1 MVSSDIRLKEND
13 ATYRLTYRIKD
24 KYELWRKAQDK
35 HLRHPSEVRDALGL
49 RIIVNHKR
57 FPGESDERHAHR
69 GRMLTYYIT
78 GLLRKL
84 PGWDAAADKT
94 SFKDYIKH
102 RKENGYESLH
112 QYLTHTGL
120 GTSVEVQVRT
130 REMHVTAELGGA
142 AHWYYKDQQYRP
154 QAAASRAYRIAWRS
168 PQQVSGSCRSPAE
181 MIGYAKQQLT
191 RQRVFVF
198 LEDQSTVLNLR
209 KGSTSL
215 DAAFAIHS
223 ELGLRAETVTL
234 VRSSS
239 GSGSSDGSGCGCE
252 GAGAAGAGVFGADS
266 DSGSFRSSRCEKVGL
281 DTPLQNGDIISVR
294 QSETGELRAK
304 HSWCSMVKTPSAISA
319 LRKHFRETARG
330 STVALGLMRLLL
342 GLQLNKAVPDVRRQL
357 RTVKRKTLSEASRRA
372 GCKSFAEFLFLLGT
386 SSRVEGRNLLAR
398 LMGVDTSLLTKCPPS
413 FACSWATMQQETG
426 WRTPLGDCDSLEL
439 NTNAKANTKANAK
452 ANAKAMA
459 KATDDAVNRAESADK
474 DEEQLRQLLELA
486 LAELQDTPGLEDIQ
500 RAWHNSLTTVVS
512 PYLELEGPAHGGNKN
527 SKKKAA
533 AVFAARAAAAPNNFM
548 ARNAGRFK
556 KLGKSHGPAPPS
568 VHTSDLRLMQGLED
582 LLERENHTEDT
593 SPVPGLLGADTDL
606 IAS

>member
-1 MVSSDIRLKEND
+1 MSLDVRLKEND

-35 HLRHPSEVRDALGL
+35 NLSHSSQVRDALGL
-49 RIIVNHKR
+49 RIIISHKR
-57 FPGESDERHAHR
+57 FPGESNEHHTQR
-69 GRMLTYYIT
+69 GRMLTYYVT

-112 QYLTHTGL
+112 QYLTHTGS

-130 REMHVTAELGGA
+130 REMHMTAELGGA

-191 RQRVFVF
+191 QRRVFVF

-223 ELGLRAETVTL
+223 ELGLRAETVTV
-234 VRSSS
+234 VRS
-239 GSGSSDGSGCGCE
+239 GSGSGCE
-252 GAGAAGAGVFGADS
+252 GAGVFGADF
-266 DSGSFRSSRCEKVGL
+266 DAGSFSASRCEKVGL

-319 LRKHFRETARG
+319 LRKHFRETALS

-342 GLQLNKAVPDVRRQL
+342 GLQLNKAVPDVQRQL
-357 RTVKRKTLSEASRRA
+357 RSVKRKTLLEEARRV

-398 LMGVDTSLLTKCPPS
+398 LVDVDTSLLAKCPPS
-413 FACSWATMQQETG
+413 FACSWATMLQETG
-426 WRTPLGDCDSLEL
+426 WRTPLGDSDCLEL
-439 NTNAKANTKANAK
+439 EVKANAK
-452 ANAKAMA
+452 ASAKAY
-459 KATDDAVNRAESADK
+459 ATEVAMDSAESVDK
-474 DEEQLRQLLELA
+474 DEKRLCQLLELA
-486 LAELQDTPGLEDIQ
+486 LVELQDTPGLENI
-500 RAWHNSLTTVVS
+500 RRTWHDSLSTVVS
-512 PYLELEGPAHGGNKN
+512 PYPELEGPTHGGNKN

-533 AVFAARAAAAPNNFM
+533 AVFAARAAAAPNSFM

-556 KLGKSHGPAPPS
+556 KLGKSHGPTAPS
-568 VHTSDLRLMQGLED
+568 IHSSDLRLVQGLED
-582 LLERENHTEDT
+582 LLERENYAQDMG
-593 SPVPGLLGADTDL
+593 PVPDALGADTDV
-606 IAS
+606 ITS